1 MGFVLPAGNS
11 SASNLGAPANLL
23 PSILRLQ
30 SQTRFQ
36 GGSVSKIRQWFT
48 TSAWIWLHPGSSST
62 LSTSSHIQSEELFKW
77 GPDSKWS
84 SLEVNLLSWQRISWE
99 NKVELLILSIS
110 HRRQSFSFFSANF
123 LPKLLIHP
131 SQLLFPFLLLPQS
144 RARPLLMLERY
155 GYGETLKV
163 SVCLQQIR
171 EGQRGLFIHVHG
183 HETVI

>member
-110 HRRQSFSFFSANF
+110 HRRQSFSFFSANS
-123 LPKLLIHP
+123 LLAQVALSSKSNLVTFP
-131 SQLLFPFLLLPQS
+131 SFTTKQS
-144 RARPLLMLERY
+144 KALVNVIEIRIWRHFKSLVMPATNPRRAN
-155 GYGETLKV
+155 G
-163 SVCLQQIR
+163 VC
-171 EGQRGLFIHVHG
+171 
-183 HETVI
+183 